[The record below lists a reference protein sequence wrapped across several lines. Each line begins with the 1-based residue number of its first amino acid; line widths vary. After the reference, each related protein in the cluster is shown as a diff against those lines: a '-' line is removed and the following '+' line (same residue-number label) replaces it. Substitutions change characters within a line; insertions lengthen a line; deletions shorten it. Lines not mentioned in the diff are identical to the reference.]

1 VKIRRGIGVG
11 LFAAGLGALVG
22 ACKKGGESDQRHPAG
37 PADAGVAGLEVK
49 AAIAL
54 AEDRREPREVPPDA
68 QRDHDVVVRRL
79 AARAYARIRGP
90 EDGPLFRALEDE
102 DPQVASWGAYG
113 LGETCKGRVDPH
125 VRALGARL
133 VSLQGTEPSIAT
145 FAGLRAL
152 GRCGGEAAEQTLRA
166 WLRAGGPAA
175 EAAALGLGDAAAA
188 RGSLSLETA
197 GALIDAALGTSRLA
211 ADGGAGAGLPAAL
224 YPFGRVDGAADEG
237 LTARLVAAARAALG
251 RASPERIFAIRAMGR
266 TLGDDAPADLAK
278 VLASPS
284 FSPQERAEAARALAR
299 LHGPGQSALGDVLG
313 ALAPERAEALSGDA
327 FGVLLAAIQALG
339 ATPPKKA
346 EPSLWSVA
354 RLDPPQ
360 GASPALR
367 RRLSALRCAAAV
379 RLARGA
385 WESDVVGQCDV
396 ADGEAGE
403 RARLESLDRATLNRP
418 RRAAWAELARSAHPR
433 VREAALESLGRHP
446 ELGDAGRVAIAE
458 ALASPAPGIVAV
470 AADIL
475 QGHPDR
481 VFVLAESERKA
492 ALDPAAPPP
501 SPNPAREIDPVVAKA
516 LRLALGHPWR
526 EDEIETRIALVDA
539 ALAAGLPEGADLA
552 RRECRDDN
560 VTVRARGAKAL
571 AAAGE
576 KEPKC
581 PAPERVD
588 AGAPASP
595 PPALPSAVRIVFDT
609 DAGTLGVR
617 LSPEVAPVA
626 AARILALA
634 RSGFYTGVVVHRVVQ
649 GFVVQL
655 GDRGGDGY
663 GGSGETL
670 RCETAPAAF
679 APFDVGLALA
689 GRDTGSSQ
697 IFVTLARYPHLD
709 GEYPWLGRADGDW
722 TAVAE
727 GDVVR
732 AVRVEE

>member
-1 VKIRRGIGVG
+1 V
-11 LFAAGLGALVG
+11 
-22 ACKKGGESDQRHPAG
+22 
-37 PADAGVAGLEVK
+37 
-49 AAIAL
+49 
-54 AEDRREPREVPPDA
+54 
-68 QRDHDVVVRRL
+68 
-79 AARAYARIRGP
+79 
-90 EDGPLFRALEDE
+90 
-102 DPQVASWGAYG
+102 
-113 LGETCKGRVDPH
+113 
-125 VRALGARL
+125 
-133 VSLQGTEPSIAT
+133 
-145 FAGLRAL
+145 
-152 GRCGGEAAEQTLRA
+152 
-166 WLRAGGPAA
+166 
-175 EAAALGLGDAAAA
+175 
-188 RGSLSLETA
+188 SLETA
-197 GALIDAALGTSRLA
+197 GALIDAALGTSHA
-211 ADGGAGAGLPAAL
+211 ASDGGSTPGLPAAL
-224 YPFGRVDGAADEG
+224 YPFGRVDGAADDG
-237 LTARLVAAARAALG
+237 LTARLVTAANAALG
-251 RASPERIFAIRAMGR
+251 RPGAERIFAVKALGR
-266 TLGDDAPADLAK
+266 TLSDDAPADLAK

-299 LHGPGQSALGDVLG
+299 LHAAGQSALADVLG
-313 ALAPERAEALSGDA
+313 GLVPERTEGLSGDA
-327 FGVLLAAIQALG
+327 FGVLLAAVQVLV

-346 EPSLWSVA
+346 EPTLWA
-354 RLDPPQ
+354 IAKLEPPQ

-367 RRLSALRCAAAV
+367 RRLSALRCAAAA

-385 WESDVVGQCDV
+385 WDSDVVGQCDV

-403 RARLESLDRATLNRP
+403 RARLESLDRVAFNRP
-418 RRAAWAELARSAHPR
+418 RHAAWVELARSPHPR
-433 VREAALESLGRHP
+433 VREAALQLIGRHP
-446 ELGDAGRVAIAE
+446 ELGDAGRA
-458 ALASPAPGIVAV
+458 ALTDALSSPAPGVVAV
-470 AADIL
+470 AADVL

-481 VFVLAESERKA
+481 AFVLAESERKA

-501 SPNPAREIDPVVAKA
+501 SPNPSREIDPGVAKA
-516 LRLALGHPWR
+516 LRAALAHPWHD
-526 EDEIETRIALVDA
+526 DEIETRIALVDA

-571 AAAGE
+571 AASGE
-576 KEPKC
+576 KDPKC
-581 PAPERVD
+581 PAPEHSD
-588 AGAPASP
+588 AGAPAATP
-595 PPALPSAVRIVFDT
+595 PSMGKPVRIVFDT

-617 LSPEVAPVA
+617 LVPDVAPIA

-679 APFDVGLALA
+679 APLDVGLALA